1 MSYYDIKGIHCPIDT
16 FIINV
21 TNSILPCIST
31 FLNESEIYCIS
42 LLFGFLSSY
51 TINNIKILPGLFFF
65 LSYFFNLLYI
75 NYIQKYKK
83 ESFIP
88 NNFFNIIIYIC
99 ILIKLYKKNYYAF
112 VIVFILMVP
121 TISNWGC
128 HIKYIKINYPDSYDI
143 PIFNDM
149 CKILCPFF
157 KENENK
163 HKYKQS
169 IFPTIFGNG
178 SLTLII
184 SIYLVYL

>member
-21 TNSILPCIST
+21 TNSILPCISR

-128 HIKYIKINYPDSYDI
+128 QIKYIKTNYPDTYDI